1 MKDNLT
7 PVPGKILVSE
17 EEIRSIVMRLGE
29 EITADYAGKK
39 LHLLGILRGAIP
51 FISDLSQYLRL
62 DVTFDF
68 MSVNKTKE
76 GQVRIIKDLDTP
88 LDGLDI
94 LLIEDIVNE
103 GTTLK
108 YILDSLSLR
117 APKSLRVCTM
127 FDRPGKHKENIK
139 LDYVGKAI
147 DNRYAVGYGLDY
159 EQMYRNLPYL
169 AELNFCK

>member
-1 MKDNLT
+1 MNDNLV
-7 PVPGKILVSE
+7 PVPGKILVSKG
-17 EEIRSIVMRLGE
+17 EIRSIVIKLGAQ
-29 EITADYAGKK
+29 ISADYAGKK
-39 LHLLGILRGAIP
+39 LHLLGILRGAVP
-51 FISDLSQYLRL
+51 FMWDLSQYLRL

-94 LLIEDIVNE
+94 LLVEDIVNE

-117 APKSLRVCTM
+117 GPKSIRVCTM
-127 FDRPGKHKENIK
+127 FERPDKHKENIK

-169 AELNFCK
+169 AELSFCK